1 MFKDRTDAG
10 RRLAKLLEPFRN
22 SDVVVYAL
30 PRGGVVIGAEIA
42 KVLKAPLDLI
52 ITRKIG
58 HPHQSEYAIGAVAEN
73 GHTVFNEGIA
83 SKIEQKWLEEEIER
97 QKLEGRRR
105 RKTYLGGRKPIS
117 CKGKIAILVDDGIA
131 TGLTM
136 KAAIRELETHYH
148 PSEIVVAT
156 PVAPPEIGKELQ
168 KLGVEFVAVDIP
180 ETFRGAIG
188 AYYQDFTPVAD
199 EVIIRIMK

>member
-1 MFKDRTDAG
+1 MFKNRTDAG
-10 RRLAKLLEPFRN
+10 RKLAKLLKEFRDK
-22 SDVVVYAL
+22 DVVVYAL

-42 KVLKAPLDLI
+42 KALKAPLDLI

-58 HPHQSEYAIGAVAEN
+58 HPYQPEYAIGAVTEN
-73 GHTVFNEGIA
+73 GYSVFN
-83 SKIEQKWLEEEIER
+83 KEEIVNIDEGYLTSEAAK
-97 QKLEGRRR
+97 QKEEAKRRR
-105 RKTYLGGRKPIS
+105 DVYLAGRKPLP

-136 KAAIRELETHYH
+136 KAAIHELKMHYH
-148 PSEIVVAT
+148 PSKIVVAV
-156 PVAPPEIGKELQ
+156 PIVPAEMVGQLQ
-168 KLGVEFVAVDIP
+168 KAGVEVMAVKIP

-188 AYYQDFTPVAD
+188 AYYRDFTPVAD